1 MAISPP
7 PAPVNTQPPPPV
19 KSNRGCWGCGCGGCL
34 LVVVLA
40 ALLVAGGGY
49 WLFIVQAKAAVTSPA
64 SLILIA
70 APVDVGANDAGY
82 KPGVPGQQL
91 NAGSSVRTGHTGRAA
106 IQFPDGSY
114 VRLSPDTVITVTA
127 VQLSHDGKLQSAGV
141 VERVGRTFSAVQH
154 LSSGATFQ
162 VAGHSVTAAVRGTQ
176 FEVLVRANGTNL
188 IKVFEGTVTVTGS
201 TTVTLTA
208 GQEIEAD
215 ANGKLSTPRPIQGDA
230 QDSYPL
236 SAQCS
241 KTATAGNNPGTLQ
254 TIDGDNL
261 AQGQTAEQDYE
272 STGGNLSLAFCYPG
286 SLMSVTVTDP
296 DGTQHSSQG
305 PPPRLLKIP
314 NGPPGLY
321 RAVVTGISLP
331 SGGEPYS
338 LSFATDA
345 ACASGNVD
353 TNGVVRST
361 WTNAQI
367 AHAIQQAG
375 ASGVTLQVQGTSPT
389 SALIYYSSDFGGVP
403 LSWSI
408 LFYAASPNLGAIM
421 TQVTLK
427 GINVTTGVVSK
438 LAPVTGVSVS
448 SIPTDFLVDRVY
460 SCNGPDGGTLVIEGH
475 R

>member
-19 KSNRGCWGCGCGGCL
+19 KSKRGCWGCGCGGCL
-34 LVVVLA
+34 LVVVLV
-40 ALLVAGGGY
+40 ALLVGGAGY
-49 WLFIVQAKAAVTSPA
+49 WFFIVQAQAAVASPA

-70 APVDVGANDAGY
+70 APVDVGTNDSGY
-82 KPGVPGQQL
+82 KAGIPGQQL
-91 NAGSSVRTGHTGRAA
+91 NAGSSVRTGHAGRAA

-114 VRLSPDTVITVTA
+114 VRLSPDTTITVTS

-141 VERVGRTFSAVQH
+141 VERIGRTFSAVQH

-162 VAGHSVTAAVRGTQ
+162 VAGHSVNAEVRGTQ

-188 IKVFEGTVTVTGS
+188 IKVFEGTVTVSGT

-208 GQEIEAD
+208 GQEIDAD
-215 ANGKLSTPRPIQGDA
+215 ANGKLSAPRPIKSDA
-230 QDSYPL
+230 QDPYPL

-241 KTATAGNNPGTLQ
+241 KAATSGNNPGTVQ

-261 AQGQTAEQDYE
+261 AQGQTAEQDYQ

-286 SLMSVTVTDP
+286 SLMSVSVTAP
-296 DGTQHSSQG
+296 DGTQSSSQG
-305 PPPRLLKIP
+305 PPPRLIKIP

-353 TNGVVRST
+353 TNGVVRTT

-367 AHAIQQAG
+367 AHTIQQAG

-389 SALIYYSSDFGGVP
+389 SARIYYSSDFGGVP
-403 LSWSI
+403 LSWTI
-408 LFYAASPNLGAIM
+408 VFYAASPNLGAIM
-421 TQVTLK
+421 TQVTIK

-438 LAPVTGVSVS
+438 LAPATGVSLS

-460 SCNGPDGGTLVIEGH
+460 SCNGPDGGTMVIEGH